1 MATKQVRRMEF
12 LERKSARFRNHL
24 HFTLHCKHHGV
35 TPASL
40 NLKSSV
46 KGVTAER
53 ILQRAQH
60 QLVGERIRQIYA
72 TLNNIKQQIAD
83 IDEQLFTELPMET
96 YSEVK
101 EWVAHAHKAEW
112 DRCRSRQQTKFARF
126 SSSDKQTKTRD
137 KNRPIVPVNQQE
149 QKEVTDRWVI
159 NKSDKELTESELSVL
174 QKGLNYAVSP
184 SKIPVVEF
192 ITGVESATKLIGH
205 DSDEASRL
213 RLDCVDILEHAKV
226 PDSNI
231 SKEER
236 AALRD
241 LKSDDN
247 IMILPA
253 DKGRATVV
261 MNKTSYQD
269 KANELLADKNTYE
282 LIKKDP
288 TAKYKNRLVDQ
299 LKVLKD
305 EEWIDF
311 KLYRQ
316 LYPTTAVVPKFYGLP
331 KVHKP
336 SCPLRPIVASRGSIT
351 YDTAKF
357 VANILS
363 PLVGKSERHLQN
375 SEDLVNK
382 MSKFT
387 LGPDECLVSFD
398 VTALFTCVPVDESL
412 EIVKELLSAD
422 TALDSRTD
430 LSPQQITDL
439 LSTCLKL
446 LTSSTTT
453 SFMFNARVRRWAPP

>member
-1 MATKQVRRMEF
+1 MSTPQQLKLHSRLESEHGRMATKLVRRMEF

-83 IDEQLFTELPMET
+83 TDEQLFTELPMET

-112 DRCRSRQQTKFARF
+112 DKCRSRQQTKFARL

-149 QKEVTDRWVI
+149 HKEVTDRWVI
-159 NKSDKELTESELSVL
+159 NKSDKELTESGC
-174 QKGLNYAVSP
+174 QCFKGTQLRGKSI
-184 SKIPVVEF
+184 KIPVVEF

-241 LKSDDN
+241 LKSDNN

-253 DKGRATVV
+253 DKG
-261 MNKTSYQD
+261 
-269 KANELLADKNTYE
+269 
-282 LIKKDP
+282 
-288 TAKYKNRLVDQ
+288 
-299 LKVLKD
+299 
-305 EEWIDF
+305 
-311 KLYRQ
+311 
-316 LYPTTAVVPKFYGLP
+316 G
-331 KVHKP
+331 
-336 SCPLRPIVASRGSIT
+336 PL
-351 YDTAKF
+351 
-357 VANILS
+357 
-363 PLVGKSERHLQN
+363 
-375 SEDLVNK
+375 
-382 MSKFT
+382 
-387 LGPDECLVSFD
+387 
-398 VTALFTCVPVDESL
+398 
-412 EIVKELLSAD
+412 
-422 TALDSRTD
+422 
-430 LSPQQITDL
+430 
-439 LSTCLKL
+439 
-446 LTSSTTT
+446 
-453 SFMFNARVRRWAPP
+453 W